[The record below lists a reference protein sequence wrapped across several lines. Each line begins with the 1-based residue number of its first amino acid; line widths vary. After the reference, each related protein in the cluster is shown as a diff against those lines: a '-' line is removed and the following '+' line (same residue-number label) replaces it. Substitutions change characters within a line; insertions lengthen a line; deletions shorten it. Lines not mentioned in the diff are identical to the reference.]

1 MLLRSNKYSV
11 PSSDKKILTGTIT
24 GSSAKAE
31 VINCDFTPGIVAI
44 WNETKKKDNSYSNA
58 AVKVPGIHSSLYFLI
73 SSGEYNFEGKD
84 AYYEYTGSDAAMN
97 NNPRISLSINDP
109 TYVKFVL
116 PKNSPWYVGTFKYV
130 IVEE

>member
-31 VINCDFTPGIVAI
+31 VINCDFTPGIIAI
-44 WNETKKKDNSYSNA
+44 WNETKKKDSSYSNA
-58 AVKVPGIHSSLYFLI
+58 SVKVPGINSSLYFLF
-73 SSGEYNFEGKD
+73 SEGSNNFSGED
-84 AYYEYTGSDAAMN
+84 AYYEYAGSDAARN
-97 NNPRISLSINDP
+97 NRPRISLSTNDP